1 MASVEVF
8 CRNVKTVLAQR
19 NIRFKDLAE
28 RIGLSESY
36 LSLFLTG
43 SRKNLNDEYKDR
55 IAACLNMTLS
65 QLYSEEFGSAVFSA
79 GPIFVED
86 PDRVDTVRLIETFLS
101 AIHLEGARPA
111 FYSVLAGFSDRDAR
125 TVRSF
130 LSGVLGHLSNQDGQ
144 SEKSGSDVISLPEQ
158 ERSLLAIYSIAGE
171 GARLEWVQAASGLDR
186 NTFTRLSENLADRD
200 FIRLTEDVV
209 GRRSTVARN
218 EVPVSSMFTSRKL
231 RDIHLTLAAAMQILG
246 DQGPYFE
253 KALAEHFIKAG
264 RNGEALEHVKKAARL
279 MESSGLWREAAEA
292 WHQASILYG
301 TLNNVGERSN
311 CLADAAKCLCAAGEF
326 TEASEFGNYACRLIE
341 EFCEPRSVGYVCI
354 MMGNMLR
361 AHDLEAA
368 AEWYRK
374 GIKSTPPED
383 SGRGVLLINLA
394 ATLLEAGKLDESE
407 NILKETLRWSA
418 GKDVPEVGSI
428 NLKVSLSLGLIEYQ
442 RRNWKKAKA
451 HFESCLE
458 QAQVSGAPLET
469 AWHNLGMLMYR
480 DDNVKMAREYLVKA
494 QDVYRE
500 RGNMLSWAYA
510 AIELAKVA
518 LRAGDLEEA
527 RKQVRAAEPYLEEKS
542 LHEKGWVLLIRGC
555 IDHGQRLVN
564 QAVEN
569 GRKAVDIFQREA
581 AERDLACAALWLSSL
596 YTEVG
601 DLQQATFLE
610 RRAFQIYDKRHW
622 DVRELRRERSL
633 LEPAKDTTRRDDA

>member
-1 MASVEVF
+1 MDSAEIF
-8 CRNVKTVLAQR
+8 CRNVKTILAQR
-19 NIRFKDLAE
+19 NIRIKDLAE

-36 LSLFLTG
+36 LSLVLSG

-55 IAACLNMTLS
+55 IASFLNITLS
-65 QLYSEEFGSAVFSA
+65 QLYSEELRIDMLES
-79 GPIFVED
+79 GPVFVED
-86 PDRVDTVRLIETFLS
+86 PNRKETVRLVDMFLAS
-101 AIHLEGARPA
+101 TNLQSARPY
-111 FYSVLAGFSDRDAR
+111 FYSVLAGLNDHDAR
-125 TVRSF
+125 ALRSF
-130 LSGVLGHLSNQDGQ
+130 LSAVLTEMSRED
-144 SEKSGSDVISLPEQ
+144 SGNGESPPAVSMPEP
-158 ERSLLAIYSIAGE
+158 ERRLLAIYAAAGD
-171 GARLEWVQAASGLDR
+171 GARLEWVRAAAELPEDTFNTLTSSLASGGFIQISEDADGCRSRLLGKVVPASSL
-186 NTFTRLSENLADRD
+186 FTL
-200 FIRLTEDVV
+200 
-209 GRRSTVARN
+209 RR
-218 EVPVSSMFTSRKL
+218 L
-231 RDIHLTLAAAMQILG
+231 RDIHL
-246 DQGPYFE
+246 
-253 KALAEHFIKAG
+253 ALAHAMLTYQDRGSFFEGAVAEHLLKAG
-264 RNGEALEHVKKAARL
+264 KNRESSEQFRKSARL

-292 WHQASILYG
+292 WHRASIICGVLG
-301 TLNNVGERSN
+301 DVIGRGN

-326 TEASEFGNYACRLIE
+326 SEADECGGYACRLFE
-341 EFCEPRSVGYVCI
+341 EQEDPHAVRNVCI
-354 MMGNMLR
+354 IMGNMLR
-361 AHDLEAA
+361 EHDLDAA
-368 AEWYRK
+368 AGWYKK

-383 SGRGVLLINLA
+383 PGHGILLVNLA
-394 ATLLEAGKLDESE
+394 SALLEAARLDEAE
-407 NILKETLRWSA
+407 NTLKQALRWSA
-418 GKDVPEVGSI
+418 GRDTAEVGSI
-428 NLKVSLSLGLIEYQ
+428 NLLVSLNLGLIEYQ
-442 RRNWKKAKA
+442 RRNWKKAKT
-451 HFESCLE
+451 HFESCRE
-458 QAQVSGAPLET
+458 QAQVPGAPLET

-500 RGNMLSWAYA
+500 RGNTLSWAYA